1 MRQYLDTARGYR
13 WVILVVLVLTWCTGG
28 VLAYTEYTTSFEAQA
43 TIWAQRA
50 SRQFASISS
59 LDPELTALLM
69 PPMESSGA
77 LTSLVT
83 TPATEQADVLKQ
95 LLQTRGFLQEIV
107 RRTSSRPEDADD
119 TKLLDGIGKRYS
131 VQVLG
136 TNLFKLS
143 YRASDPRTGVLMVNA
158 ALDVRQDHQAA
169 KRTEATDAVAAFYQS
184 KLGVAEKEASDAQRD
199 LDAFDETHRPP
210 LSSSDDYQQRQLR
223 LKVEETKARV
233 TDVKQR
239 IDRSSALPSVL
250 QMADSL
256 DFQLVDAPL
265 DVAKPSGGLRP
276 AVMIAG
282 SAIVAGLVLVIAL
295 VLAGT
300 MLSRRSA
307 AEPDIG
313 QLVPATLFASV
324 PEVTRGNGL
333 KGHELR
339 TALAAVAFGPVTEKP
354 ANTRR

>member
-1 MRQYLDTARGYR
+1 MGRYLDTARGYR
-13 WVILVVLVLTWCTGG
+13 WVILVVLALTWCAGG
-28 VLAYTEYTTSFEAQA
+28 VLAYTEYVTSFEASA

-69 PPMESSGA
+69 PPMESAGA

-95 LLQTRGFLQEIV
+95 LLQTRSFLREIV
-107 RRTSSRPEDADD
+107 RRTSSPPPDADD
-119 TKLLDGIGKRYS
+119 TKLLDEIGKRYN

-143 YRASDPRTGVLMVNA
+143 YRASDPHTGARMVNA
-158 ALDVRQDHQAA
+158 ALEVRQDHQAA
-169 KRTEATDAVAAFYQS
+169 KRTEATDAVAAFYRS

-233 TDVKQR
+233 TDVKLR
-239 IDRSSALPSVL
+239 IDRSSVLPSVL

-256 DFQLVDAPL
+256 DFQLVDMPL

-276 AVMIAG
+276 AAMSAG
-282 SAIVAGLVLVIAL
+282 SAIIAGLALVIAL
-295 VLAGT
+295 IVAGT
-300 MLSRRSA
+300 LLGGRIA
-307 AEPDIG
+307 ADADIR
-313 QLVPATLFASV
+313 QLVPATVGSTAPPPV
-324 PEVTRGNGL
+324 AVT
-333 KGHELR
+333 
-339 TALAAVAFGPVTEKP
+339 
-354 ANTRR
+354 